1 MRAPGFLGGL
11 CAAIVVSGCG
21 TRGPAAPTRPVSY
34 LALRYEA
41 TVPQGFDYTCG
52 AASVATILSYYWG
65 RPTTEAEV
73 IGALRQRYS
82 LAEIARRRET
92 GLSFDDLIFAATR
105 LGFAAQGAR
114 IRLAELPKLAGPVIV
129 HLDKGRFQHF
139 AVLRSV
145 GKGVYYI
152 SDPVVG
158 QIAMSA
164 AEFGTQFSG
173 NILAVWKDGADLPE
187 NAILSR
193 PRDGVSA
200 LDTFGTLIDAP
211 VTVPRPIL

>member
-1 MRAPGFLGGL
+1 MQASRLLAGVY
-11 CAAIVVSGCG
+11 AISVSGCNAA
-21 TRGPAAPTRPVSY
+21 GPALPTRPVSY

-52 AASVATILSYYWG
+52 AASVATILNYYWG
-65 RPTTEAEV
+65 SPTTEADV
-73 IGALRQRYS
+73 IDALRGRYTI
-82 LAEIARRRET
+82 AEIARRRET

-114 IRLAELPKLAGPVIV
+114 VRLAELPKLAGPVIV
-129 HLDKGRFQHF
+129 HLNKGHFQHF
-139 AVLRSV
+139 AVLRRV

-164 AEFGTQFSG
+164 AEFSAQFSG
-173 NILAVWKDGADLPE
+173 NILAIWKKGASLPE
-187 NAILSR
+187 GMALSR
-193 PRDGVSA
+193 PRDGVSV
-200 LDTFGTLIDAP
+200 LNTFGSLIDAP
-211 VTVPRPIL
+211 TTIPRPIL